1 MISRPLTTFLLALL
15 GACAAAWLAALMR
28 EKNIRPV
35 QDLAAFFKRQ
45 TKAGRVVLGTL
56 FVALWMFA
64 GVKPDLGGGG
74 NGTNGV
80 QMAVRPPGG
89 GEAAGAPLPRS
100 GGEALGEA
108 AFPSL
113 PGAATNEDWLAHGA
127 FEDWFYVCPSNW
139 WARAADGGW
148 VGSLRVFSSGGF
160 EARGEDGTWRG
171 YPPPFPRKLSVA
183 PRAGWGMLASG
194 GEEEARSVFWHG
206 ATPSNTLLLTW
217 QDALYARS
225 HTNLVSFQAELFNDG
240 SAAYRYGGPAA
251 TNDHAVPLVL
261 PFDRDG
267 DGLADEVDPDPDAAG
282 PDAHGTNAEWYGV
295 VCSNIL
301 QAAGGPDGPALSWR
315 EGVNSNAYYF
325 VDVVAARGPA
335 PIRFAG
341 DRACRLGDPVVVALA
356 GETNRV
362 PLLIGVGYAVTSD
375 TPFSVSFPVDY
386 IYPEVETN
394 APCAARI
401 CWPLE
406 YMVSGTPDAYTVVA
420 VPSGLDGT
428 FEWDGAGGGMRS
440 MPAKSGGCGY
450 TASGGNV
457 AFGCGHCGCGG
468 CSTSGTY
475 SYEAASFALPVLWC
489 GCWDENSEEEPT
501 STPHEGPEGKPSVE
515 ISFDRAAVIFE
526 DGYANTPDDWVDRR
540 SSSATLTI
548 KAYGGPRG
556 ATLSVSG
563 TNLSRLEHVGGDS
576 LPSRPVSVPS
586 GRDVTYRVVYAGCEA
601 SGSESD
607 IRVNASISGGTSQA
621 KSASITSI
629 RLELTPDTVAPD
641 NPSPHRHVFGVHELV
656 ACPISPRVSG
666 IRWEMS
672 DCEEDN
678 YDPFNVAGTAFWCP
692 WKGGDYTLY
701 AKWQDATFETPLSVV
716 EPVVVCQSA
725 EWDGVEGSEGVA
737 GQVALVTHLYVVPRH
752 VSFEDL
758 QMQEVPDEDKE
769 QTNGHDGYFNDQT
782 KGGAWSHTVAAGAGR
797 WIPVHTNGYW
807 CSDRAGANVYQ
818 EPWTNGWKEWRIPV
832 GWGQPG
838 IWNKNVTPDPPTI
851 QRFTITTNGTVTVR
865 KYGHEIKRATNN
877 KVWLD
882 GILQN

>member
-1 MISRPLTTFLLALL
+1 MIFRPWTTFLLALL
-15 GACAAAWLAALMR
+15 GACAVAWLAAVMR

-64 GVKPDLGGGG
+64 GVKPTGGGG
-74 NGTNGV
+74 SGGDGGGTNGV
-80 QMAVRPPGG
+80 QMAVQPPVGLGGVLRPLGSPAD

-148 VGSLRVFSSGGF
+148 IGSLRVFSSGGF

-251 TNDHAVPLVL
+251 TNDHVVPLVL

-295 VCSNIL
+295 VCSNVL
-301 QAAGGPDGPALSWR
+301 QAAAGPDGPALSWR

-375 TPFSVSFPVDY
+375 TPFSVSFPADY
-386 IYPEVETN
+386 MYPAVETDG
-394 APCAARI
+394 PCAARVR
-401 CWPLE
+401 WPLGFE
-406 YMVSGTPDAYTVVA
+406 FTEDVTPSNRVYAASA
-420 VPSGLDGT
+420 VPYDPGGEFS
-428 FEWDGAGGGMRS
+428 WDMGGGGPS
-440 MPAKSGGCGY
+440 KGLPGS
-450 TASGGNV
+450 
-457 AFGCGHCGCGG
+457 CGCGCVSYDG
-468 CSTSGTY
+468 RSVIFDCSETCSCSGECAGSGTY
-475 SYEAASFALPVLWC
+475 VFEDASFAVTGGVCRC
-489 GCWDENSEEEPT
+489 G
-501 STPHEGPEGKPSVE
+501 
-515 ISFDRAAVIFE
+515 FDA
-526 DGYANTPDDWVDRR
+526 PDDPPQLFLKPAMQKKLPCG
-540 SSSATLTI
+540 SSPS
-548 KAYGGPRG
+548 GGMNLYHADIPRG
-556 ATLSVSG
+556 N
-563 TNLSRLEHVGGDS
+563 TNMTWV
-576 LPSRPVSVPS
+576 
-586 GRDVTYRVVYAGCEA
+586 
-601 SGSESD
+601 
-607 IRVNASISGGTSQA
+607 
-621 KSASITSI
+621 
-629 RLELTPDTVAPD
+629 
-641 NPSPHRHVFGVHELV
+641 VFGDQ
-656 ACPISPRVSG
+656 CYG
-666 IRWEMS
+666 M
-672 DCEEDN
+672 
-678 YDPFNVAGTAFWCP
+678 
-692 WKGGDYTLY
+692 
-701 AKWQDATFETPLSVV
+701 SVV
-716 EPVVVCQSA
+716 KQ
-725 EWDGVEGSEGVA
+725 
-737 GQVALVTHLYVVPRH
+737 
-752 VSFEDL
+752 
-758 QMQEVPDEDKE
+758 
-769 QTNGHDGYFNDQT
+769 
-782 KGGAWSHTVAAGAGR
+782 
-797 WIPVHTNGYW
+797 
-807 CSDRAGANVYQ
+807 
-818 EPWTNGWKEWRIPV
+818 
-832 GWGQPG
+832 
-838 IWNKNVTPDPPTI
+838 
-851 QRFTITTNGTVTVR
+851 
-865 KYGHEIKRATNN
+865 
-877 KVWLD
+877 
-882 GILQN
+882 ILQQT